1 MSACERLALALLL
14 ISPLVAACSG
24 GDTCVRNSDC
34 PSGLGCSLGRCAI
47 VNPPPPS
54 DASRDAR
61 DGAAPSDA
69 GGDRDSS
76 VEDAPVSPDVGSAD
90 AGSADTA
97 IEADVGP
104 DADAADDATDAGS
117 DSSD

>member
-1 MSACERLALALLL
+1 MLVCERLALVLLL

-34 PSGLGCSLGRCAI
+34 PSGLGCSKGRCAI
-47 VNPPPPS
+47 VNPPPS
-54 DASRDAR
+54 DASRDAP

-97 IEADVGP
+97 IEVDVGP
-104 DADAADDATDAGS
+104 DADGADDATDAGRE
-117 DSSD
+117 SSD

>member
-1 MSACERLALALLL
+1 MSACERLALVLLL

-34 PSGLGCSLGRCAI
+34 PSGLGCSKGHCAI
-47 VNPPPPS
+47 INPPPPS
-54 DASRDAR
+54 DASRD
-61 DGAAPSDA
+61 GPEGGAPSDA

-76 VEDAPVSPDVGSAD
+76 IEDAPVSPDVGSAD
-90 AGSADTA
+90 TA
-97 IEADVGP
+97 IEADGGP
-104 DADAADDATDAGS
+104 DGDAADGGDDVADAGS